1 FNSLAS
7 ERLSTGKTSEFG
19 GQLRVD
25 CTKNAG
31 RIIAFLAG
39 RYHLGAEYQVNG
51 IHYSLQD
58 TSALM
63 GRHHG
68 LTTKFNRRFD
78 RHFGTPSE
86 YAGYVISVDIDRRR
100 LSLYGYGAASR
111 VRRFAF

>member
-1 FNSLAS
+1 
-7 ERLSTGKTSEFG
+7 
-19 GQLRVD
+19 
-25 CTKNAG
+25 
-31 RIIAFLAG
+31 
-39 RYHLGAEYQVNG
+39 
-51 IHYSLQD
+51 
-58 TSALM
+58 M